1 MNAKRLILA
10 IIIISIYIV
19 LFEWGLHG
27 HLLRGIYETTPQVWR
42 TQAQMPA
49 YLPYLT
55 LGQVVM
61 AIAFCTIFAWG
72 YRGPGIGQGAAYGF
86 LFGLIAAADSLISY
100 AILPISTTLLAYWI
114 LGTFVETIF
123 GGIILAAVYRGK
135 AA

>member
-1 MNAKRLILA
+1 MNIKRLLLSIL
-10 IIIISIYIV
+10 IIAIYIV
-19 LFEWGLHG
+19 LFEWGFHG
-27 HLLRGIYETTPQVWR
+27 YLLKEIYQATPQVWR
-42 TQAQMPA
+42 AQAQMPA

-72 YRGPGIGQGAAYGF
+72 YRGPGLGQGAAYGF
-86 LFGLIAAADSLISY
+86 FFGLIAAADSLISY

-114 LGTFVETIF
+114 LGTFVETIL
-123 GGIILAAVYRGK
+123 GGILLAAVYRGK